1 MKKISFILLSLLGVS
16 FFGQA
21 KVLTVSN
28 NSNSPGQYI
37 DLQLACDAAAIND
50 TIYIHASNIIY
61 GADIKKSL
69 TLIGEGTLPDK
80 QNLLTTKCNLNFS
93 KTDQIISAS
102 GTKII
107 GIHGVFKLAN
117 PEGLSNILFDRCR
130 GSIEYATYSIT
141 YKNIL
146 ISHFV
151 GSISVN
157 LTNSIISNSIINFLA
172 VLSNESSSNLITHS
186 LILDADTYLNGFNVK
201 NSIFY
206 SMDKTKSTPIDFRNC
221 TLENNLFFT
230 SNLPVIL
237 NGVNNKLSVD
247 PKFLSPEFGAVLITY
262 NNETVEPKADFK
274 VLSDSPVLTMGT
286 DGKEIGIYGGE
297 NPWVDGGNGVFRYH
311 TMPNQVPHITHM
323 DILNTS
329 VPLNGNLK
337 VSIKAKVQQ

>member
-28 NSNSPGQYI
+28 NSNSPGQYT
-37 DLQLACDAAAIND
+37 DLQAACDAAAIND

-61 GADIKKSL
+61 DAWINKSL

-80 QNLLTTKCNLNFS
+80 QNLLTTKCNLRFG
-93 KTDQIISAS
+93 KTDEIISAS

-107 GIHGVFKLAN
+107 GIQGVFTFAERN
-117 PEGLSNILFDRCR
+117 GLSNIFFDRCR
-130 GSIEYATYSIT
+130 GDIGKIYDLT
-141 YKNIL
+141 YKNIFL
-146 ISHFV
+146 SHFI
-151 GSISVN
+151 GAIALR
-157 LTNSIISNSIINFLA
+157 LTNSIISNSIIINDLI
-172 VLSNESSSNLITHS
+172 VPSSESSSNLITHS
-186 LILDADTYLNGFNVK
+186 LVLDANTSLNGCNVK

-206 SMDKTKSTPIDFRNC
+206 SMDKTKNTSIEFKNC

-237 NGVNNKLSVD
+237 NGVNNKLSID
-247 PKFLSPEFGAVLITY
+247 PKFMSPESGAVLITY

>member
-28 NSNSPGQYI
+28 NTNSPGQYI
-37 DLQLACDAAAIND
+37 DLQAACDAAAIND
-50 TIYIHASNIIY
+50 TIYIHASNSIY

-80 QNLLTTKCNLNFS
+80 QNLLTTKCNLIFS

-107 GIHGVFKLAN
+107 GIQGVFKLAN
-117 PEGLSNILFDRCR
+117 PGGLSNILFDRCR
-130 GSIEYATYSIT
+130 GSIEYATYSTT

-151 GSISVN
+151 GSISVS
-157 LTNSIISNSIINFLA
+157 LTNSIISNSIINSLA

-206 SMDKTKSTPIDFRNC
+206 SMDKSKSTPIDFRNC

-247 PKFLSPEFGAVLITY
+247 PKFMSPESGAVLITY

>member
-1 MKKISFILLSLLGVS
+1 M
-16 FFGQA
+16 
-21 KVLTVSN
+21 
-28 NSNSPGQYI
+28 
-37 DLQLACDAAAIND
+37 
-50 TIYIHASNIIY
+50 
-61 GADIKKSL
+61 
-69 TLIGEGTLPDK
+69 
-80 QNLLTTKCNLNFS
+80 TTKCNLIFS
-93 KTDQIISAS
+93 NTDQIISAS

-107 GIHGVFKLAN
+107 GIQGVFKLAN
-117 PEGLSNILFDRCR
+117 PGGLSNILFDRCR
-130 GSIEYATYSIT
+130 GSIEYATYSTT

-151 GSISVN
+151 GSISVS
-157 LTNSIISNSIINFLA
+157 LTNSIISNSIINSLA

-206 SMDKTKSTPIDFRNC
+206 SMDKSKSTPIDFRNC